1 MTAAMQRRRAL
12 LVAAVLAF
20 VGGWVLPVVDDYRG
34 WQAFRV
40 ALSPAWPYENFRFD
54 AWYDAALTIASSL
67 TNVVF
72 VLALAAVTLRLSATR
87 TLTGILLGAVLLN
100 LQWLVRAGA
109 QFTELGVGYFV
120 WVAAFPLLA
129 LAARES

>member
-1 MTAAMQRRRAL
+1 MTAMRRQRAFL
-12 LVAAVLAF
+12 GAAVLAF

-54 AWYDAALTIASSL
+54 AWYDAALTVASSL

-72 VLALAAVTLRLSATR
+72 VLALTAVVLRLNAVR
-87 TLTGILLGAVLLN
+87 TLTCILLGSMLLD

-109 QFTELGVGYFV
+109 QFTELGVGYYV
-120 WVAAFPLLA
+120 WVAAFALLA
-129 LAARES
+129 LAARAG